1 VSDPTEKKAAHD
13 LREAVRRAR
22 LDDVERS
29 GIVADLREEE
39 FARLDLLQA
48 RLEAIFAQIP
58 AEVDLFDHGIVA
70 GDRPRCYID
79 VLAFVEMERDRRTY
93 RFEVDTRR
101 GRVVVAIG
109 EDVEVIATAVTDY
122 IARRLVERER
132 ALSTSRMVFAPA
144 EEAPERNQVP
154 PSQAAPSLAAEPA
167 AVALPPARLARR
179 FDWGD
184 LIFVFLVGGL
194 AGAAIFQAALWLMA
208 SGLTLPELLERLW
221 GPTSI

>member
-1 VSDPTEKKAAHD
+1 MSDPTEKKAHD

-22 LDDVERS
+22 LDDVERA

-101 GRVVVAIG
+101 GRVVVAIS

-122 IARRLVERER
+122 VARRLVERER
-132 ALSTSRMVFAPA
+132 ALSNSRMVFAPA
-144 EEAPERNQVP
+144 DEGPDRQHALPAP
-154 PSQAAPSLAAEPA
+154 AAQLPTEEPA
-167 AVALPPARLARR
+167 AAAVPPARPARR

-184 LIFVFLVGGL
+184 IIFTFLFGGL
-194 AGAAIFQAALWLMA
+194 IGAAIFQAVLWFLA
-208 SGLTLPELLERLW
+208 SGMPVPAFLERLF

>member
-1 VSDPTEKKAAHD
+1 VSEPTEKKAHD

-22 LDDVERS
+22 LDDVERA

-39 FARLDLLQA
+39 FARLDILQA

-101 GRVVVAIG
+101 GRVIVATN

-132 ALSTSRMVFAPA
+132 ALSTSRMVFAPNG
-144 EEAPERNQVP
+144 EAPERQQAP
-154 PSQAAPSLAAEPA
+154 TAQAAQPPMEEPA
-167 AVALPPARLARR
+167 GAVPPARPARR

-184 LIFVFLVGGL
+184 LIFVFVVGGL
-194 AGAAIFQAALWLMA
+194 AGAAIFQALLWLMA
-208 SGLTLPELLERLW
+208 SGLTIPGLLDRLW

>member
-1 VSDPTEKKAAHD
+1 VND

-22 LDDVERS
+22 LDDVERT

-39 FARLDLLQA
+39 FARLDILQA
-48 RLEAIFAQIP
+48 RLEPVFAQIP
-58 AEVDLFDHGIVA
+58 AEVDLFDHGVV
-70 GDRPRCYID
+70 GGERPRCYID

-101 GRVVVAIG
+101 GRVVVATG

-122 IARRLVERER
+122 VARRLVERER
-132 ALSTSRMVFAPA
+132 ALSTSRMVFTAAEERPSEPPSVQSTTPQVQGSLQAPA
-144 EEAPERNQVP
+144 V
-154 PSQAAPSLAAEPA
+154 AAEPP
-167 AVALPPARLARR
+167 VRPVRR

-184 LIFVFLVGGL
+184 LVFAFLIGGL
-194 AGAAIFQAALWLMA
+194 IGAAIFQGVLWYAA
-208 SGLTLPELLERLW
+208 SGMPLPEFLERLF